1 MQVSNCE
8 SSQQSEHKV
17 GAHQI
22 LDLLNGLGGWSSLS
36 VLGLAVASFS
46 GAVH

>member
-8 SSQQSEHKV
+8 SSQQS
-17 GAHQI
+17 QQSWSTSD
-22 LDLLNGLGGWSSLS
+22 LDLLNGVGGWSS
-36 VLGLAVASFS
+36 VLGVAVASFS